1 MSDEAPTRSGLVF
14 AERDGSPL
22 LMDLVLPAG
31 AGGPSGPPPVVVWL
45 HGGGW
50 FTGDRHL
57 APDLT
62 RFFAARGIAMAS
74 IEYRLSGQ
82 ALFPAQLHD
91 VRAAVRHLRREAS
104 ALGVDG
110 TRIGLWGSSAGGHL
124 AALAG
129 VTGHVRVLPGERV
142 GDDEPGADVQAVAE
156 GYGPVDLERVVADS
170 SGSAPPAMSG
180 ANAPEARLLGG
191 PPAERPEA
199 ARAASPLTH
208 VTAAAPPFQIAHG
221 TADVLVRC
229 DQSVLLHEAL
239 VAAGVESTLHLLDG
253 YRHGFLNPAGA
264 VEVPGPRVFDDGRL
278 EREGGAP
285 STVREFLPGRGERS
299 GPATFSF
306 DEVGDFLARHLL
318 GEETA

>member
-1 MSDEAPTRSGLVF
+1 MSDEAPTRTTLEF
-14 AERDGSPL
+14 AERDGGPL
-22 LMDLVLPAG
+22 LADLVLPPGAAG
-31 AGGPSGPPPVVVWL
+31 PAPVVVWL

-57 APDLT
+57 APDLA
-62 RFFAARGIAMAS
+62 RFFAARGLAMAS
-74 IEYRLSGQ
+74 IEYRLSGR

-91 VRAAVRHLRREAS
+91 VRAAVRFLRREAG

-110 TRIGLWGSSAGGHL
+110 DRIGLWGSSAGGHL

-129 VTGHVRVLPGERV
+129 VTGHVAVLPGEDV
-142 GDDEPGADVQAVAE
+142 GDGEPHAAVQAVAE
-156 GYGPVDLERVVADS
+156 GYGPVDLERVVADAPA
-170 SGSAPPAMSG
+170 SAPAAMSG

-191 PPAERPEA
+191 PPAERREL

-208 VTAAAPPFQIAHG
+208 VSAAAPPFHVAHG
-221 TADVLVRC
+221 TADVLVRP
-229 DQSVLLHEAL
+229 DQSVALHEAL

-278 EREGGAP
+278 EREGRAP

-306 DEVGDFLARHLL
+306 DEVGDFLARHLM

>member
-1 MSDEAPTRSGLVF
+1 MNGTTRTGLVH
-14 AERDGSPL
+14 AERSTGPL
-22 LMDLVLPAG
+22 VLDLVLPPDAT
-31 AGGPSGPPPVVVWL
+31 GPVPVVVWL

-62 RFFAARGIAMAS
+62 RWFAARGLAMATV
-74 IEYRLSGQ
+74 EYRLSGQ

-91 VRAAVRHLRREAS
+91 VRAAVRFLRRAG
-104 ALGVDG
+104 AGLGLDG
-110 TRIGLWGSSAGGHL
+110 RVGLWGSSAGGHL

-129 VTGHVRVLPGERV
+129 VTGHLPFLPGEDV
-142 GDDEPGADVQAVAE
+142 GPDAPSAAVQAVAE
-156 GYGPVDLERVVADS
+156 GYGPVDLERVVADAPA
-170 SGSAPPAMSG
+170 SAPPAMSG

-191 PPAERPEA
+191 PPAQRRDL

-208 VTAAAPPFQIAHG
+208 VSPAAPPFHVAHG
-221 TADVLVRC
+221 TDDVLVRPG
-229 DQSVLLHEAL
+229 QSVLLHEAL

-278 EREGGAP
+278 EREGTAV
-285 STVREFLPGRGERS
+285 STCREFVPGRGERT
-299 GPATFSF
+299 GPGSFSY
-306 DEVGDFLARHLL
+306 DAVGDFLTRHLL
-318 GEETA
+318 